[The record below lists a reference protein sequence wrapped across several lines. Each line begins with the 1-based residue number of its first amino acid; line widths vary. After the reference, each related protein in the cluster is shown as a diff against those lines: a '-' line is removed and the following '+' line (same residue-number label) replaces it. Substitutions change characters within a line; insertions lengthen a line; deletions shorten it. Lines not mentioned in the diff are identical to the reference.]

1 MKYKKRKTLRNI
13 ILASVI
19 TIAILAMVV
28 CLNDFDDTLAVL
40 QKANG
45 TYIWYSIVFVLAYF
59 ILYPIPL
66 CMLTKHINK
75 DAKFWRIYIIGT
87 TEHFFNDITP
97 FATGGQPFQAYEMKK
112 TGVPVHQSTGIL
124 LMNYIV
130 FMLVTNTFAIISL
143 YFYQRFTA
151 NISNLTWIVIIG
163 FSINF
168 LVLVLFFVMAY
179 SRHFREGSIRLI
191 LKITRNKKKIKEKGE
206 KEALKVEEYFASA
219 QDAAQELLKSPFL
232 LISTFLIKAVTMAI
246 YYAIPFF
253 IIMAMVANLS
263 PNYLDECYQNLFYI
277 MAATSFA
284 STIVVWVPT
293 PGASGGI
300 EFAFQ
305 KIFST
310 VPGITSAIAMSS
322 MLIWRLITYYGVAI
336 LSCLGYFISE
346 RISASLDVRY
356 INVEDEKNDDE
367 NDGSNNKEQLTD
379 EEKEKLFE
387 YNKKISENEL
397 KMKKLIKRGAKNEE

>member
-1 MKYKKRKTLRNI
+1 MKYKKRKTFRNI

-19 TIAILAMVV
+19 TIAILALVV
-28 CLNDFDDTLAVL
+28 CLNDFDDTIAVL
-40 QKANG
+40 QQANG

-75 DAKFWRIYIIGT
+75 DAKFWRIYIIGS

-97 FATGGQPFQAYEMKK
+97 FATGGQPFQAYAMKK
-112 TGVPVHQSTGIL
+112 TGVPVRQSTGIL

-130 FMLVTNTFAIISL
+130 FMLVTNSFALVSL
-143 YFYQRFTA
+143 YFYQQFTE
-151 NISNLTWIVIIG
+151 NISNLTWIVIVG

-168 LVLVLFFVMAY
+168 LVLVMFFVMAY
-179 SRHFREGSIRLI
+179 SRHFRDGSIRLI

-206 KEALKVEEYFASA
+206 KEAIKVEEYFASA

-253 IIMAMVANLS
+253 IIMAMVANTA
-263 PNYLDECYQNLFYI
+263 PEYLEQCTEYIIYI

-310 VPGITSAIAMSS
+310 VPGISSAIAMSS
-322 MLIWRLITYYGVAI
+322 MLIWRLITYYGVAL

-346 RISASLDVRY
+346 RISATLDVRY
-356 INVEDEKNDDE
+356 INVEDKEDEEDD
-367 NDGSNNKEQLTD
+367 DDNKKQLTD
-379 EEKEKLFE
+379 EEKEKLLE
-387 YNKKISENEL
+387 YNKKISENEI
-397 KMKKLIKRGAKNEE
+397 KMKKLIKRGSKNEE

>member
-19 TIAILAMVV
+19 TIAVLALVV
-28 CLNDFDDTLAVL
+28 CLNDFEDTIDVL
-40 QKANG
+40 RQANG
-45 TYIWYSIVFVLAYF
+45 NYIWFSIIFVIAYF

-66 CMLTKHINK
+66 CILTKHIHK
-75 DAKFWRIYIIGT
+75 EAKFWRIYLIGT

-97 FATGGQPFQAYEMKK
+97 FATGGQPFQAYAMKK
-112 TGVPVHQSTGIL
+112 TGVPVRKSTGIL

-130 FMLVTNTFAIISL
+130 FMLVTNTFAVISL
-143 YFYQRFTA
+143 YYYRQFTQ

-179 SRHFREGSIRLI
+179 SRHFRDASIRLI

-206 KEALKVEEYFASA
+206 KEALRVGEYFSSA
-219 QDAAQELLKSPFL
+219 QNAAQELLKSPFL
-232 LISTFLIKAVTMAI
+232 FISTFLIKAVTMAI
-246 YYAIPFF
+246 YYAVPFF
-253 IIMAMVANLS
+253 IIMAMVANLQ
-263 PNYLDECYQNLFYI
+263 PEYLAQCNKYIFYI

-310 VPGITSAIAMSS
+310 VPGVTGAIAMSS

-336 LSCLGYFISE
+336 LSCFGYFISE
-346 RISASLDVRY
+346 RVSAKLDLKY
-356 INVEDEKNDDE
+356 NSEEAEEEEESSHNE
-367 NDGSNNKEQLTD
+367 LTAEEQQ
-379 EEKEKLFE
+379 KLLE
-387 YNKKISENEL
+387 YNKKIRENEE
-397 KMKKLIKRGAKNEE
+397 KLRRIVKRGKKND